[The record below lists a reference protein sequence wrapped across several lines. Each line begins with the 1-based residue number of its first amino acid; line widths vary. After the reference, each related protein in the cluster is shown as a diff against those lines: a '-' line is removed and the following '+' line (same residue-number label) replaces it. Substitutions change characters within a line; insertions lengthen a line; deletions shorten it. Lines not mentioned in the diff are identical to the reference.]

1 MPCNQNELGEVGHG
15 VNRIPIRPTAAA
27 AFFLVTTACSEGED
41 SGVSLPDVPTFEG
54 TIDLE
59 IGQVDGDDPYLF
71 SAIQDVA
78 ADEQGRVIVA
88 DRQSMEIRVFE
99 PDGTFAFHFGGPGEG
114 PGEFG
119 DLCCLQFAPDGE
131 FWVRESARYSAF
143 VLGAAGAEYPRI
155 IRTPHL
161 GQSGL
166 MDPFTFD
173 LEGNLVSVGPV
184 RGDDD
189 SGAGLMA
196 RLRVHADG
204 AVDTVVMAD
213 AERQSVS
220 QATVPFELGTI
231 RGLAYLHQPFGPLWI
246 HAHAN
251 GGTWAEAITSDY
263 SINLHRP
270 GGTVSV
276 IEGPLLV
283 GPPLSADERDGAQE
297 SIDRDR
303 DRTGVAIHPFRI
315 PDRKPPLDD
324 MFFDRAG
331 RLWVVKTLA
340 TGETVREADVWDGT
354 TLVAHY
360 RWPSRIREIPTPW
373 ATGSVL
379 YGVTADTL
387 GVHRAARVRF
397 DRR

>member
-1 MPCNQNELGEVGHG
+1 M
-15 VNRIPIRPTAAA
+15 NRIPFRPTAAA
-27 AFFLVTTACSEGED
+27 AVFLAATACSERED
-41 SGVSLPDVPTFEG
+41 SDVSLPEVPTFEG
-54 TIDLE
+54 TIDIE
-59 IGQVDGDDPYLF
+59 IGEIDGDDPYLF
-71 SAIQDVA
+71 SGIQDVA

-88 DRQSMEIRVFE
+88 DRQSIEIRVFE

-119 DLCCLQFAPDGE
+119 DLCCLQLAPDGE

-143 VLGAAGAEYPRI
+143 VLGSAGAEHQRI
-155 IRTPHL
+155 LRTPHL
-161 GQSGL
+161 GYSGL

-189 SGAGLMA
+189 SSPGLTA

-204 AVDTVVMAD
+204 AVDTVLMAD

-220 QATVPFELGTI
+220 QATVPFERGTL
-231 RGLAYLHQPFGPLWI
+231 RGLAYLTQPFGPQWI

-270 GGTVSV
+270 DGTVSV
-276 IEGPLLV
+276 IEGFLLL
-283 GPPLSADERDGAQE
+283 GPPLSADERERAQE

-360 RWPSRIREIPTPW
+360 RWPSRIRDYPTPY
-373 ATGSVL
+373 ATETAL

-387 GVHRAARVRF
+387 GVERAARVRF
-397 DRR
+397 ERR

>member
-1 MPCNQNELGEVGHG
+1 MKRVPF
-15 VNRIPIRPTAAA
+15 RPAVAAA
-27 AFFLVTTACSEGED
+27 VFLVTTACSEVEE
-41 SGVSLPDVPTFEG
+41 SGVSLPEVPTFEG

-59 IGQVDGDDPYLF
+59 IGRIDGDDPYLF

-88 DRQSMEIRVFE
+88 DRQSIEIRVFG

-119 DLCCLQFAPDGE
+119 DLCCVQLAPDGE
-131 FWVRESARYSAF
+131 LWVRESARYSAF
-143 VLGAAGAEYPRI
+143 VLGSAGAEYQRI
-155 IRTPHL
+155 IRTPHP
-161 GQSGL
+161 GTIGL
-166 MDPFTFD
+166 MAPFTFD
-173 LEGNLVSVGPV
+173 MEDNLVSVGPV

-189 SGAGLMA
+189 AVASLMA
-196 RLRVHADG
+196 RLSVLADG
-204 AVDTVVMAD
+204 MVDTVVMAD

-220 QATVPFELGTI
+220 QATVPFERGPI
-231 RGLAYLHQPFGPLWI
+231 RGTAYLHQPFGPQWVD
-246 HAHAN
+246 AHAN
-251 GGTWAEAITSDY
+251 GGIWAEVITSDY
-263 SINLHRP
+263 SINLHHP
-270 GGTVSV
+270 DGTVSV
-276 IEGPLLV
+276 IQGPVLE
-283 GPPLSADERDGAQE
+283 GPPLSADDREWAQ
-297 SIDRDR
+297 SRIDRER
-303 DRTGVAIHPFRI
+303 DRTGVAVHPFEI

-360 RWPSRIREIPTPW
+360 RWPSRIRNNPTPW
-373 ATGSVL
+373 ATESAL

-387 GVHRAARVRF
+387 GVERAARVQF